1 MADFLEVVASYLGR
15 LTGVLNWE
23 NLRLLTGAVVL
34 LWVALAVNRKLG
46 IFSWLRGMSTLV
58 PDPVAGLRSRQEALA
73 AEKAG
78 DFLNAGLHYEKLSE
92 WDKALECYEKAEEY
106 HLAGQLCLRL
116 GHKEVAAEWFL
127 LSNEKLRA
135 AQLYR
140 ELGKRDKAAEAY
152 VKAGA
157 SLEAAAEY
165 LEAGKH
171 GKAAEIYERAGNLV
185 RASEAQERGGDFQK
199 AAECLKRHVME
210 LESRGSHYRAAAQD
224 LEIARLCHR
233 AGRLFEKAGDAGE
246 ALELYERGGQI
257 RLAAELAEKLEMH
270 RRAAELY
277 RKAGAIE
284 KAAELYERAG
294 DAREA
299 ANLLGDAR
307 LSSGDAAAAAEAF
320 VKAGDF
326 LRAAEVFENAGLLD
340 RASECYEKSGAL
352 REAAEASLRAPSRAS
367 TGRAADLFVK
377 AGAADRAAE
386 LYFELGDF
394 EMAAMLFGKAGR
406 HFDAAKAAAEAN
418 SEVQMLEHLQRVAP
432 DDPNYL
438 TAAREIARSFE
449 RRGWA
454 SLAQEK
460 LRTVLECKPIGAG
473 NLELWD
479 QLARAEEAQGNLGEA
494 AAILH
499 KMMAVQYGFQGA
511 SERYAELQRRIAE
524 EKKRSESFRSNAPTV
539 VRHEGKRRY
548 ELMGMLGKGG
558 MGAVYRAYDHLLG
571 RHVAYKV
578 LGEALSG
585 DPEARDSLLH
595 EARAAAQL
603 NHPNVITIYDLGVDQ
618 GQTFISMEL
627 VEGESYQALLRGRT
641 WLAIDE
647 ALHWL
652 VSVCQGLE
660 HAHRR
665 GIVHRDLK
673 PSNVLLAVDHRVK
686 ILDFGLARRADPRP
700 RDSHLDHHLE
710 EIRRWLRQ
718 CGESSGGALSYSMS
732 GTPKYIPPEAI
743 QGGLIDARSDLYS
756 LGVTLYELLTG
767 KAPFTEG
774 NLLMHHLHTPPPPL
788 RARRSEIPQKL
799 EELVLL
805 CLAKAPGDRFQSA
818 GEVLSFAAAARLV

>member
-1 MADFLEVVASYLGR
+1 MADFLEVVAGYVGR
-15 LTGVLNWE
+15 LTAALNWE
-23 NLRLLTGAVVL
+23 NLKLLIGAVVL
-34 LWVALAVNRKLG
+34 LWAALAVNRKLG
-46 IFSWLRGMSTLV
+46 ILSWLRGMSALV
-58 PDPVAGLRSRQEALA
+58 PDPVAGLRSRQEAAA
-73 AEKAG
+73 AEKSG

-140 ELGKRDKAAEAY
+140 ELGKREKAAEAY

-171 GKAAEIYERAGNLV
+171 AKAAEIYERAGNLV
-185 RASEAQERGGDFQK
+185 RASEAHERGSDYAKAGD
-199 AAECLKRHVME
+199 CLKRQVTE

-233 AGRLFEKAGDAGE
+233 AGRLLEKAGE
-246 ALELYERGGQI
+246 TEQALDLYERGGQV
-257 RLAAELAEKLEMH
+257 RLAAQLAEKLGMH

-277 RKAGAIE
+277 RKAGAVE

-299 ANLLGDAR
+299 ANLVGDAK
-307 LSSGDAAAAAEAF
+307 LSAGNAAAAAEAF

-340 RASECYEKSGAL
+340 RAAECYEKSGAF

-377 AGAADRAAE
+377 AGEPHRAAE

-394 EMAAMLFGKAGR
+394 DMAAMLFGKAER
-406 HFDAAKAAAEAN
+406 HFEAAKASAEAN
-418 SEVQMLEHLQRVAP
+418 SETQMVEHLQRVPP

-438 TAAREIARSFE
+438 TAVREIARSFE

-460 LRTVLECKPIGAG
+460 LRTVLEGKPVSAE

-479 QLARAEEAQGNLGEA
+479 QLARAEEAQGNLVEA

-499 KMMAVQYGFQGA
+499 KMMAVQYGYQGA

-524 EKKRSESFRSNAPTV
+524 EKKRSETFQSKAPPV

-548 ELMGMLGKGG
+548 EILGMLGKGG

-585 DPEARDSLLH
+585 NPEARDNLLH

-618 GQTFISMEL
+618 DQTFISMEL
-627 VEGESYQALLRGRT
+627 VEGESYQSLLRGRT
-641 WLAIDE
+641 WLAIDVS
-647 ALHWL
+647 LHWL
-652 VSVCQGLE
+652 VSVSQGLD
-660 HAHRR
+660 HAHGR

-673 PSNVLLAVDHRVK
+673 PSNVLLAVDGRVK
-686 ILDFGLARRADPRP
+686 ILDFGLARRADN
-700 RDSHLDHHLE
+700 
-710 EIRRWLRQ
+710 
-718 CGESSGGALSYSMS
+718 GESSEGALGHSMS

-743 QGGLIDARSDLYS
+743 QGGLIDARSDVYS
-756 LGVTLYELLTG
+756 LGATLYELLTG

-818 GEVLSFAAAARLV
+818 GEILSFASAARLV

>member
-1 MADFLEVVASYLGR
+1 MADFLEVVAATLGR
-15 LTGVLNWE
+15 LTTALSWE
-23 NLRLLTGAVVL
+23 NLKLLTGAVVL
-34 LWVALAVNRKLG
+34 LWVAHALNRKLG
-46 IFSWLRGMSTLV
+46 ILAGLRGIAGLV
-58 PDPVAGLRSRQEALA
+58 PDPVAGIRSRQEAVA
-73 AEKAG
+73 AERAG
-78 DFLNAGLHYEKLSE
+78 DFLNAGLHYEKLSL
-92 WDKALECYEKAEEY
+92 WDQALECYEKAEEY

-140 ELGKRDKAAEAY
+140 ELGKREKAAEAY

-165 LEAGKH
+165 LEAGKY

-185 RASEAQERGGDFQK
+185 RASEAHERGKDFQK
-199 AAECLKRHVME
+199 AGDCLKRQVTE
-210 LESRGSHYRAAAQD
+210 LESRGSHYRAASQEM
-224 LEIARLCHR
+224 EIARLCHR
-233 AGRLFEKAGDAGE
+233 AGRLFEKAGETRE
-246 ALELYERGGQI
+246 ALALYERGGQI
-257 RLAAELAEKLEMH
+257 RLAAQLAEKLEMH

-277 RKAGAIE
+277 RKAGAVE

-299 ANLLGDAR
+299 ANLVGDAK
-307 LSSGDAAAAAEAF
+307 LSAGDASSAAEAF

-340 RASECYEKSGAL
+340 RASSCYEKSGAF
-352 REAAEASLRAPSRAS
+352 REAAEASLRAHSRAS

-377 AGAADRAAE
+377 AGEPHRAAE
-386 LYFELGDF
+386 LYFELSDF
-394 EMAAMLFGKAGR
+394 DMAAMLFGKAGR
-406 HFDAAKAAAEAN
+406 HFEAAKAAAEAN
-418 SEVQMLEHLQRVAP
+418 SEAQMVEHLQRVPP

-438 TAAREIARSFE
+438 TAVRELSRVFE
-449 RRGWA
+449 SRGWA

-460 LRTVLECKPIGAG
+460 LRNVLEGQPLGAG

-479 QLARAEEAQGNLGEA
+479 QLAIAEEAQGNLEEA

-499 KMMAVQYGFQGA
+499 KMLAVQYGYPGA
-511 SERYAELQRRIAE
+511 SERYASLQNRIAE
-524 EKKRSESFRSNAPTV
+524 EKKRTETFQSQAPSV

-548 ELMGMLGKGG
+548 ELLGMLGKGG

-578 LGEALSG
+578 LGEAL
-585 DPEARDSLLH
+585 ARDPAARDQLLQ

-603 NHPNVITIYDLGVDQ
+603 NHPNVITVFDLGVDQ
-618 GQTFISMEL
+618 GETFISMEL
-627 VEGESYQALLRGRT
+627 VEGESYQSFLRGRS

-652 VSVCQGLE
+652 VSVCQGLD
-660 HAHRR
+660 HAHGR

-673 PSNVLLAVDHRVK
+673 PSNVLLAVDRRVK
-686 ILDFGLARRADPRP
+686 ILDFGLARRA
-700 RDSHLDHHLE
+700 
-710 EIRRWLRQ
+710 
-718 CGESSGGALSYSMS
+718 ESGSSDGALGHSMS

-743 QGGLIDARSDLYS
+743 QGGPIDARSDIYS
-756 LGVTLYELLTG
+756 LGATLYELLLG
-767 KAPFTEG
+767 NAPFTEG
-774 NLLMHHLHTPPPPL
+774 NLLMHHLHTPPPPM
-788 RARRSEIPQKL
+788 RPRRSEISQKL
-799 EELVLL
+799 EELVFL
-805 CLAKAPGDRFQSA
+805 CLAKSPGDRFQSA

>member
-1 MADFLEVVASYLGR
+1 MSELFEVVFSHLSR
-15 LTGVLNWE
+15 LSTIFSWE
-23 NLRLLTGAVVL
+23 NLRLLVGAVVL
-34 LWVALAVNRKLG
+34 LWAALALNRKLG
-46 IFSWLRGMSTLV
+46 VVSWLRGVSTLV

-78 DFLNAGLHYEKLSE
+78 DFLNAGLHYEKVSE

-140 ELGKRDKAAEAY
+140 EIGKREMAAEAY

-171 GKAAEIYERAGNLV
+171 AKAAEIYERAGNLL
-185 RASEAQERGGDFQK
+185 RASEAHERGGDFAK
-199 AAECLKRHVME
+199 AGECLKKQVAE
-210 LESRGSHYRAAAQD
+210 LEGRGSHYRAAAQD

-233 AGRLFEKAGDAGE
+233 AGRLYEKAGHAEE
-246 ALELYERGGQI
+246 ALELYERGGQV
-257 RLAAELAEKLEMH
+257 RLAAQLAEKLAMH

-277 RKAGAIE
+277 RKSGAVE
-284 KAAELYERAG
+284 KAAELYEKAG

-299 ANLLGDAR
+299 ANLVGDAK
-307 LSSGDAAAAAEAF
+307 LSSGDAAAAGEAF

-326 LRAAEVFENAGLLD
+326 LRAAEVFESAAVLD
-340 RASECYEKSGAL
+340 RASACYEKAGAF
-352 REAAEASLRAPSRAS
+352 REAAEASLRSHFPGAS
-367 TGRAADLFVK
+367 ARAADLFVK
-377 AGAADRAAE
+377 AGAPDRAAE

-394 EMAAMLFGKAGR
+394 DMAAMLFAKAGR
-406 HFDAAKAAAEAN
+406 HFDAAKSAAEAN
-418 SEVQMLEHLQRVAP
+418 SETQMIEHLQRVPP
-432 DDPNYL
+432 DDLNYL
-438 TAAREIARSFE
+438 TAVREIARSFD

-454 SLAQEK
+454 SLAREK
-460 LRTVLECKPIGAG
+460 LRAVLEGKPMASE

-479 QLARAEEAQGNLGEA
+479 QLARAEEAQGNLAEA

-499 KMMAVQYGFQGA
+499 KMMSVQYGYQGA
-511 SERYAELQRRIAE
+511 SERYADLTRRVSE
-524 EKKRSESFRSNAPTV
+524 EKKRSETFQSKAPAV

-548 ELMGMLGKGG
+548 EILSMLGKGG

-578 LGEALSG
+578 LGDSLASN
-585 DPEARDSLLH
+585 PEARDSLLH

-618 GQTFISMEL
+618 DQTFISMEL
-627 VEGESYQALLRGRT
+627 VEGESYQSLLRGRT
-641 WLAIDE
+641 FLALED

-652 VSVCQGLE
+652 VSVCQGLD
-660 HAHRR
+660 HAHGR

-673 PSNVLLAVDHRVK
+673 PSNVLLGVDRRVK
-686 ILDFGLARRADPRP
+686 ILDFGLARRAD
-700 RDSHLDHHLE
+700 E
-710 EIRRWLRQ
+710 
-718 CGESSGGALSYSMS
+718 GNSSGALGHSMS

-743 QGGLIDARSDLYS
+743 QGGPIDARSDVYS
-756 LGVTLYELLTG
+756 LGATFYELLTG
-767 KAPFTEG
+767 KAPFTDG

-788 RARRSEIPQKL
+788 RSRRREIPAKL

-818 GEVLSFAAAARLV
+818 GEVLSFASAARLV

>member
-1 MADFLEVVASYLGR
+1 MADFLEVVASYVSRLG
-15 LTGVLNWE
+15 GVLNWE
-23 NLRLLTGAVVL
+23 NLKLLVGAVVL
-34 LWVALAVNRKLG
+34 LWVALAVNRRLG
-46 IFSWLRGMSTLV
+46 IFSWLRGVSTLV
-58 PDPVAGLRSRQEALA
+58 PDPVAGLRSRQEASA

-140 ELGKRDKAAEAY
+140 EIGKREKAAEAY

-185 RASEAQERGGDFQK
+185 RASEAHERGRDFAK
-199 AAECLKRHVME
+199 AGECLKKQVGE
-210 LESRGSHYRAAAQD
+210 LEGRGSHYRAASQD

-233 AGRLFEKAGDAGE
+233 AGRLFEKAGNAEE
-246 ALELYERGGQI
+246 ALALYERGGQV
-257 RLAAELAEKLEMH
+257 RLAAQLAEKLAMH
-270 RRAAELY
+270 RKAAELY

-284 KAAELYERAG
+284 KAAELYEKAG

-299 ANLLGDAR
+299 ANLVGDAK
-307 LSSGDAAAAAEAF
+307 LSAGDAAAAAEAF
-320 VKAGDF
+320 VKAGDL
-326 LRAAEVFENAGLLD
+326 LRAAEVFESAGLLD
-340 RASECYEKSGAL
+340 RASSCYEKSGAF
-352 REAAEASLRAPSRAS
+352 REAAEASLRSHSPAS

-377 AGAADRAAE
+377 AGIPDRAAE

-394 EMAAMLFGKAGR
+394 DMAALLFGKAGR
-406 HFDAAKAAAEAN
+406 HFDAARAAAEAN
-418 SEVQMLEHLQRVAP
+418 SEAQMIEHLQRVSP

-438 TAAREIARSFE
+438 TAVREIAKSFE

-460 LRTVLECKPIGAG
+460 LRTVLEGLGVASG

-499 KMMAVQYGFQGA
+499 KMMSVQYGYQGA
-511 SERYAELQRRIAE
+511 SERYADLQRRISE
-524 EKKRSESFRSNAPTV
+524 EKKRSETFQSKASPV

-548 ELMGMLGKGG
+548 EILGMLGKGG

-578 LGEALSG
+578 LGEALASN
-585 DPEARDSLLH
+585 PEARDTLLH

-603 NHPNVITIYDLGVDQ
+603 NHPNVITIYDLGVD
-618 GQTFISMEL
+618 GGVTFISMEL
-627 VEGESYQALLRGRT
+627 VEGESYQSLLRGRT
-641 WLAIDE
+641 FLSIEE

-652 VSVCQGLE
+652 VSVSQGLD
-660 HAHRR
+660 HAHSR

-673 PSNVLLAVDHRVK
+673 PSNVLLAVDRRVK
-686 ILDFGLARRADPRP
+686 ILDFGLARRADN
-700 RDSHLDHHLE
+700 
-710 EIRRWLRQ
+710 
-718 CGESSGGALSYSMS
+718 GESSEGALGHSMS

-743 QGGLIDARSDLYS
+743 QGGIIDARSDVYS
-756 LGVTLYELLTG
+756 LGATLYELLTG

-788 RARRSEIPQKL
+788 RNRRKEIPQKL

-818 GEVLSFAAAARLV
+818 GEILSFASAARLV

>member
-1 MADFLEVVASYLGR
+1 MADFLEVVAGYVGR

-23 NLRLLTGAVVL
+23 NLKLLTGAVVL
-34 LWVALAVNRKLG
+34 IWVALALNRKLG
-46 IFSWLRGMSTLV
+46 IFSWLRGMSKLV
-58 PDPVAGLRSRQEALA
+58 PDPVAGLRSRQEAVS

-78 DFLNAGLHYEKLSE
+78 DFLNAGLHYEKLSL

-185 RASEAQERGGDFQK
+185 RASEAHERGGDFRR
-199 AAECLKRHVME
+199 AGDCLKRQVTE

-233 AGRLFEKAGDAGE
+233 AGRLFEKAGETRE

-257 RLAAELAEKLEMH
+257 RLAAQLAEKLDLH

-277 RKAGAIE
+277 RMAGAVE
-284 KAAELYERAG
+284 KAAELYEKAG

-299 ANLLGDAR
+299 ANLVGDAK
-307 LSSGDAAAAAEAF
+307 LSAGDAAAAAEAF

-340 RASECYEKSGAL
+340 QASECYAKSGAF

-367 TGRAADLFVK
+367 TGRAAELFVK
-377 AGAADRAAE
+377 AGEAGRAAE

-394 EMAAMLFGKAGR
+394 EMAAMLFAKAGR
-406 HFDAAKAAAEAN
+406 HFEAAKAAAEAN
-418 SEVQMLEHLQRVAP
+418 SEVQMVEHLQRVFP
-432 DDPNYL
+432 DDPNYF
-438 TAAREIARSFE
+438 TAVREIARSFE

-460 LRTVLECKPIGAG
+460 LRTVIEGKPVGAE

-499 KMMAVQYGFQGA
+499 KMMAVQYGYQGA
-511 SERYAELQRRIAE
+511 SERYAALQRRVAE
-524 EKKRSESFRSNAPTV
+524 EKKRSETFQSKAPPV

-548 ELMGMLGKGG
+548 ELLGMLGKGG

-585 DPEARDSLLH
+585 NPEARDSLLH

-603 NHPNVITIYDLGVDQ
+603 NHPNVITIFDLGVDQ
-618 GQTFISMEL
+618 DQTFISMEL
-627 VEGESYQALLRGRT
+627 VEGESYQSLLRGRT

-652 VSVCQGLE
+652 VSVSQGLD
-660 HAHRR
+660 HAHGR
-665 GIVHRDLK
+665 GIIHRDLK

-686 ILDFGLARRADPRP
+686 ILDFGLARRADNGANGA
-700 RDSHLDHHLE
+700 S
-710 EIRRWLRQ
+710 
-718 CGESSGGALSYSMS
+718 GESSEGALGHSMS

-743 QGGLIDARSDLYS
+743 QGGPIDARSDVYS
-756 LGVTLYELLTG
+756 LGATLYELLTG
-767 KAPFTEG
+767 RAPFTEG
-774 NLLMHHLHTPPPPL
+774 NILMHHLHSPPQPL
-788 RARRSEIPQKL
+788 RAKRSEIPPKL

-818 GEVLSFAAAARLV
+818 GEILSFAAAARIV

>member
-1 MADFLEVVASYLGR
+1 MADLLEVVTGYISR
-15 LTGVLNWE
+15 LAGVLNWE
-23 NLRLLTGAVVL
+23 NLKLLTGVVVL

-46 IFSWLRGMSTLV
+46 IFSWLRGMSRLV
-58 PDPVAGLRSRQEALA
+58 PDPVAGLRSRQEAA
-73 AEKAG
+73 GAEKAG

-116 GHKEVAAEWFL
+116 GHKEVAAEWLL

-152 VKAGA
+152 MKAGA

-165 LEAGKH
+165 LEAGKY
-171 GKAAEIYERAGNLV
+171 GKAAEIYERAGNFV

-224 LEIARLCHR
+224 LEIARLCYR
-233 AGRLFEKAGDAGE
+233 AGRLFEKAGDTEE

-257 RLAAELAEKLEMH
+257 RLAAQLAEKLEMH
-270 RRAAELY
+270 RKAADLY
-277 RKAGAIE
+277 RKAGAVE

-299 ANLLGDAR
+299 ANLVGDAK
-307 LSSGDAAAAAEAF
+307 LSAGNAAAAAEAF

-326 LRAAEVFENAGLLD
+326 LRAAEVFESAGLLD
-340 RASECYEKSGAL
+340 RASSCYEKSGAY
-352 REAAEASLRAPSRAS
+352 REAAEASLRATSRGS

-377 AGAADRAAE
+377 AGEMGRAAE

-394 EMAAMLFGKAGR
+394 DMASMLFGKAGR
-406 HFDAAKAAAEAN
+406 HFEAAKASAEAN
-418 SEVQMLEHLQRVAP
+418 SEAQMVEHLQRVSS

-438 TAAREIARSFE
+438 AAVREMARSFE

-460 LRTVLECKPIGAG
+460 LRTVLEGKPVGAE

-499 KMMAVQYGFQGA
+499 KMMAVQYGYQGA

-524 EKKRSESFRSNAPTV
+524 EKKRSESFHIKAPPV

-548 ELMGMLGKGG
+548 EILGMLGKGG

-585 DPEARDSLLH
+585 NPEARDSLLH

-618 GQTFISMEL
+618 EQNGQTFISMEL
-627 VEGESYQALLRGRT
+627 VEGESYQSLLRGRT

-652 VSVCQGLE
+652 VSVSQGLE
-660 HAHRR
+660 HAHSR

-673 PSNVLLAVDHRVK
+673 PSNVLLTVDHRVK
-686 ILDFGLARRADPRP
+686 ILDFGLARRVDNGSNA
-700 RDSHLDHHLE
+700 
-710 EIRRWLRQ
+710 
-718 CGESSGGALSYSMS
+718 ESSEGALGNSMS

-743 QGGLIDARSDLYS
+743 QGGPIDARSDVYS
-756 LGVTLYELLTG
+756 LGATLYELLTG
-767 KAPFTEG
+767 RAPFTEG

-788 RARRSEIPQKL
+788 RAKRSEIPQKL
-799 EELVLL
+799 EELVLF

-818 GEVLSFAAAARLV
+818 GEVLSFAAAARIV

>member
-1 MADFLEVVASYLGR
+1 MADLLEVVGGYLGR
-15 LTGVLNWE
+15 LTGALNWE
-23 NLRLLTGAVVL
+23 NLKLLVGAVVL
-34 LWVALAVNRKLG
+34 LWAGLAVNRKLG
-46 IFSWLRGMSTLV
+46 ILSWLRGMSKMV
-58 PDPVAGLRSRQEALA
+58 PDPVAGLRSRQEAVA

-78 DFLNAGLHYEKLSE
+78 DFLNAGLHYEKLSL

-140 ELGKRDKAAEAY
+140 ELGKREKAAEAF
-152 VKAGA
+152 VKAGDT
-157 SLEAAAEY
+157 LEAAAEY

-185 RASEAQERGGDFQK
+185 RASEAHERGGDFRK
-199 AAECLKRHVME
+199 AGDCLKRHVTE

-233 AGRLFEKAGDAGE
+233 VGRLFEKAGETEE

-257 RLAAELAEKLEMH
+257 RLAAQLAEKLGMH
-270 RRAAELY
+270 RKAAELY
-277 RKAGAIE
+277 RKAGAVE
-284 KAAELYERAG
+284 KAAELYEKAG

-299 ANLLGDAR
+299 ANLVGDAK
-307 LSSGDAAAAAEAF
+307 LSAGDAAAAAEAF

-340 RASECYEKSGAL
+340 RASECYEKSGAY

-377 AGAADRAAE
+377 AGEAGRAAE

-394 EMAAMLFGKAGR
+394 HMASMLFGKAGR
-406 HFDAAKAAAEAN
+406 HFEAAKAAAEAN
-418 SEVQMLEHLQRVAP
+418 SETQMVEHLQRVP
-432 DDPNYL
+432 PEDPNYL
-438 TAAREIARSFE
+438 TAVREIARSFE

-460 LRTVLECKPIGAG
+460 LRTVLEGKPVAAD

-479 QLARAEEAQGNLGEA
+479 QLARAEEAQGNLAES

-499 KMMAVQYGFQGA
+499 KMMVVQYGYQGA
-511 SERYAELQRRIAE
+511 SERYGDLQRRIVE
-524 EKKRSESFRSNAPTV
+524 EKKRSDTFQSKAPPV
-539 VRHEGKRRY
+539 VHHEGKRRY
-548 ELMGMLGKGG
+548 EILGMLGKGG

-578 LGEALSG
+578 LGEAFAAN
-585 DPEARDSLLH
+585 PQARDSLLH

-603 NHPNVITIYDLGVDQ
+603 NHPNVVTIFDLGVDRDHH
-618 GQTFISMEL
+618 GADGETFISMEL
-627 VEGESYQALLRGRT
+627 VEGESYQSLLRGRT

-652 VSVCQGLE
+652 VSVCQGLD
-660 HAHRR
+660 HAHGR

-686 ILDFGLARRADPRP
+686 ILDFGLARRADNGA
-700 RDSHLDHHLE
+700 DE
-710 EIRRWLRQ
+710 K
-718 CGESSGGALSYSMS
+718 SSGALGHSMS

-743 QGGLIDARSDLYS
+743 QGGLIDARSDVYS
-756 LGVTLYELLTG
+756 LGATLYELLTG
-767 KAPFTEG
+767 TAPFTEG
-774 NLLMHHLHTPPPPL
+774 NLLMHHLHTAPPPL

-818 GEVLSFAAAARLV
+818 GEVLSFAAAARIV

>member
-1 MADFLEVVASYLGR
+1 MADLLEVVGGHLGR
-15 LTGVLNWE
+15 LTAVLNWE
-23 NLRLLTGAVVL
+23 NLKLLTGAMVL
-34 LWVALAVNRKLG
+34 LWAAVAVNRRLG
-46 IFSWLRGMSTLV
+46 LLSWFRGVSALV
-58 PDPVAGLRSRQEALA
+58 PDPVAGIRSRQEALA

-140 ELGKRDKAAEAY
+140 ELGKHEKAAEAY

-171 GKAAEIYERAGNLV
+171 AKAAEIYERAGNLV
-185 RASEAQERGGDFQK
+185 RASEAHERGGDFRE
-199 AAECLKRHVME
+199 AGECLKRQVAE
-210 LESRGSHYRAAAQD
+210 IENRGSHYRAAAQEV
-224 LEIARLCHR
+224 EIARLCHR
-233 AGRLFEKAGDAGE
+233 AGRLFEKAGTAEE
-246 ALELYERGGQI
+246 ALALYERGGQL
-257 RLAAELAEKLEMH
+257 RLAAQLAEKLEMH

-277 RKAGAIE
+277 RKAGAVE

-294 DAREA
+294 DPREA
-299 ANLLGDAR
+299 ANLMGDAK
-307 LSSGDAAAAAEAF
+307 LSAGDQAAAAEAF

-326 LRAAEVFENAGLLD
+326 LRAAEVFESAGLLE
-340 RASECYEKSGAL
+340 RASTAYEKAGAY
-352 REAAEASLRAPSRAS
+352 REAAEAALRDTARSS
-367 TGRAADLFVK
+367 TGRAADLFMK
-377 AGAADRAAE
+377 AGDPGRAAE

-394 EMAAMLFGKAGR
+394 DLAAMLFAKAGR
-406 HFDAAKAAAEAN
+406 YFEAAKAAAESN
-418 SEVQMLEHLQRVAP
+418 SEAQMVEHLQRVPP
-432 DDPNYL
+432 DDPHYL
-438 TAAREIARSFE
+438 TAVRELSRAFE

-454 SLAQEK
+454 SLAREK
-460 LRTVLECKPIGAG
+460 LRTVLEGQPVGAT
-473 NLELWD
+473 NLEIWD
-479 QLARAEEAQGNLGEA
+479 QLARAEEAEGNLEDA

-499 KMMAVQYGFQGA
+499 KMMSVQYGYQGA
-511 SERYAELQRRIAE
+511 SERYADLQRRIAE
-524 EKKRSESFRSNAPTV
+524 EKQRSETFQTKAAPV
-539 VRHEGKRRY
+539 VRHQGKRRY
-548 ELMGMLGKGG
+548 ELLGMLGKGG

-578 LGEALSG
+578 LGEAL
-585 DPEARDSLLH
+585 ARDPAARDQLLQ

-618 GQTFISMEL
+618 GETFISMEL
-627 VEGESYQALLRGRT
+627 VEGESYQSLLRGRT
-641 WLAIDE
+641 WLDIED

-652 VSVCQGLE
+652 VSVSQGLD
-660 HAHRR
+660 HAHGR

-673 PSNVLLAVDHRVK
+673 PSNVLLAVDRRVK
-686 ILDFGLARRADPRP
+686 ILDFGLARR
-700 RDSHLDHHLE
+700 SE
-710 EIRRWLRQ
+710 N
-718 CGESSGGALSYSMS
+718 GESSEGALGHSMS

-743 QGGLIDARSDLYS
+743 QGGPIDARSDVYS
-756 LGVTLYELLTG
+756 LGATLYELLVGT
-767 KAPFTEG
+767 APFTEG
-774 NLLMHHLHTPPPPL
+774 NLLLHHLHTPPPPL

-818 GEVLSFAAAARLV
+818 GEILSFATAARLV